1 MRSQDIVLRT
11 MRAQGKAD
19 ALDLRGRAGAMDGT
33 AIIAEKEKIPPWD
46 GEKDYSNWPLG
57 APVEDEGRTY
67 TLLQPHNAAHY
78 PDTRPASLQA
88 LWSIRH
94 TKDQERAE
102 PYLPPNGTSG
112 LYMLDECC
120 TKDGRVWKSAKD
132 NNEFPPG
139 EVGTEDFWLEVE
151 A

>member
-1 MRSQDIVLRT
+1 MRSQDIVLST

-19 ALDLRGRAGAMDGT
+19 ALDLRARAGGMGGT

-46 GEKDYSNWPLG
+46 GEKDYSEWPVG

-78 PDTRPASLQA
+78 PEARPASLQA
-88 LWSIRH
+88 LWSVRH
-94 TKDQERAE
+94 TKDPERAE

-112 LYMLDECC
+112 LYMSEECC
-120 TKDGRVWKSAKD
+120 VEANKTWRSKQD
-132 NNEFPPG
+132 NNPYPPG
-139 EVGTEDFWLEVE
+139 AVGTEDWWEVV
-151 A
+151 